1 MAPMEEPNFKRFNII
16 RSKLYVIVFGTE
28 TRIGRLFDIVL
39 LWAILGSI
47 LVVTLESVKSLDEQ
61 YETLFAVVE
70 WIFTILFTIE
80 YILRIIILKK
90 PLSYIF
96 SFLGIIDLLALVP
109 TYLSLFVT
117 GGAYLVVIRAI
128 RLLRIFRILKLSRYL
143 SEAQML
149 GNALMA
155 SKYKLFVF
163 IGTVISVVLIMG
175 TLMYV
180 IEGAEHGFTSIPRSI
195 YWCIVTITTV
205 GYGDIAPETILG
217 QTLAS
222 VLMLMGYAIIA
233 VPTGIVTGEL
243 VKENSKRNIVPDR
256 KSCLSCGAS
265 TENLTAHYCDQCG
278 ERYG

>member
-1 MAPMEEPNFKRFNII
+1 MEGKDFKRFPGL
-16 RSKLYVIVFGTE
+16 RSKLYTIVFGTE
-28 TRIGRLFDIVL
+28 TPAGKLFDVVL
-39 LWAILGSI
+39 LWAIVGSI
-47 LVVTLESVKSLDEQ
+47 LVVTFESVKELNDRFEIA
-61 YETLFAVVE
+61 FAVFE
-70 WIFTILFTIE
+70 WVFTILFSIE
-80 YILRIIILKK
+80 YLLRIFILKK
-90 PLSYIF
+90 PLKYVF
-96 SFLGIIDLLALVP
+96 SFLGIIDFLALVP

-149 GNALMA
+149 GNALVA

-163 IGTVISVVLIMG
+163 IGTVLSVVLIVG

-180 IEGAEHGFTSIPRSI
+180 IEGAENGFTSIPRSI

-205 GYGDIAPETILG
+205 GYGDIAPHTILG
-217 QTLAS
+217 QILAS

-243 VKENSKRNIVPDR
+243 VRENTRKATIKLRSCHSCNTEIDDPKAKFCHECGSKLP
-256 KSCLSCGAS
+256 
-265 TENLTAHYCDQCG
+265 
-278 ERYG
+278 

>member
-1 MAPMEEPNFKRFNII
+1 MEGKDFKRFPGL
-16 RSKLYVIVFGTE
+16 RSKLYTIVFGTE
-28 TRIGRLFDIVL
+28 TPAGKLFDVVL
-39 LWAILGSI
+39 LWAIVGSI
-47 LVVTLESVKSLDEQ
+47 LVVTFESVKELNDRFESA
-61 YETLFAVVE
+61 FAVFE
-70 WIFTILFTIE
+70 WVFTILFSIE
-80 YILRIIILKK
+80 YLLRIFILKK
-90 PLSYIF
+90 PLKYVF
-96 SFLGIIDLLALVP
+96 SFLGIIDFLALVP

-149 GNALMA
+149 GNALVA

-163 IGTVISVVLIMG
+163 IGTVLSVVLIVG

-180 IEGAEHGFTSIPRSI
+180 IEGAENGFTSIPRSI

-205 GYGDIAPETILG
+205 GYGDIAPHTILG
-217 QTLAS
+217 QILAS

-243 VKENSKRNIVPDR
+243 VRENTR
-256 KSCLSCGAS
+256 KAAIKLRSCHSCD
-265 TENLTAHYCDQCG
+265 TEIDDPKAKYCQECG
-278 ERYG
+278 NKLP